1 MKEPAPRPGPA
12 CVAET
17 RVTGP
22 SDQDGNAHLSRG
34 GLGRAAVL
42 RAFIALRDTGR
53 AVSENLD
60 LVRSIVA
67 AHARGDYSSSEWAH
81 PDIEYS
87 IVGGLFSGDWKGRPA
102 MARAARELFST
113 WRGHRSVV
121 DEIRPLD
128 NERVLVLSHVI
139 ARARKSAPP
148 SSSRM

>member
-1 MKEPAPRPGPA
+1 M
-12 CVAET
+12 
-17 RVTGP
+17 
-22 SDQDGNAHLSRG
+22 
-34 GLGRAAVL
+34 
-42 RAFIALRDTGR
+42 
-53 AVSENLD
+53 SENLD

-139 ARARKSAPP
+139 ARARKTLVEPERDRVIVLAV
-148 SSSRM
+148 RHQLEDDYH

>member
-1 MKEPAPRPGPA
+1 M
-12 CVAET
+12 
-17 RVTGP
+17 
-22 SDQDGNAHLSRG
+22 
-34 GLGRAAVL
+34 
-42 RAFIALRDTGR
+42 
-53 AVSENLD
+53 SENLD

-67 AHARGDYSSSEWAH
+67 GHARGDYSSSEWAH

-113 WRGHRSVV
+113 WKGHRSVV

-139 ARARKSAPP
+139 ARARKSGIELDAAQT
-148 SSSRM
+148 RTAALWQVRKGKVIRHVVYLNRGDAFADLGLQE